1 MMPSSIPEYTQAAGR
16 MSRALAFLAILWVTA
31 SCENA
36 VEPKL
41 TAGELIREVL
51 VNGNDE
57 SILFSPAVLINQT
70 GTSVFAR
77 TIDSLHR
84 GFVNRRFYDET
95 VEVPQ
100 ALAFEADIMD
110 TIWGTLTFR
119 VDGTVV
125 TRRYNKLAYGGNAKL
140 LDNACFTCSNP
151 WRIWRMRQRK
161 ADQPN
166 GLGDPTIVT
175 MTVTNAAGPYPAAP
189 SPQVRIN
196 RDSVVTVA
204 LDSVVNLSVRVE
216 TDAPDDT
223 FFITYPVAGTY
234 NTVAMS
240 HNPVDSLGH
249 TAVVGVRS
257 SRRFELLAVQGFKR
271 QALRDTLYNQ
281 AASSAIQTAIIAF
294 R

>member
-1 MMPSSIPEYTQAAGR
+1 MMPASILEHPLVAR
-16 MSRALAFLAILWVTA
+16 RVPRALALVAMLLLTA

-36 VEPKL
+36 VDPKP
-41 TAGELIREVL
+41 TSGELIRDVL
-51 VNGNDE
+51 VNGADE
-57 SILFSPAVLINQT
+57 SILFSSAVLANQT
-70 GTSVFAR
+70 GTSAYAR

-100 ALAFEADIMD
+100 ALAFESDVID
-110 TIWGTLTFR
+110 TIWGKLTFS
-119 VDGTVV
+119 VQGTVV
-125 TRRYNKLAYGGNAKL
+125 TRSYNKLAYGGNAKL

-166 GLGDPTIVT
+166 GQGDPTIVT
-175 MTVTNAAGPYPAAP
+175 MNVTGPAGTYPAAP

-271 QALRDTLYNQ
+271 QALQDSLYNQ